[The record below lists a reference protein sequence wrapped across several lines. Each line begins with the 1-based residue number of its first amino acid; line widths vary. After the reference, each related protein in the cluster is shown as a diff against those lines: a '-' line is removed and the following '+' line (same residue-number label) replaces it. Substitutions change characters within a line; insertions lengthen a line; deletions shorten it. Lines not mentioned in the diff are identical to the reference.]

1 MINQAKK
8 NKKFEH
14 SCYIPKYHFN
24 EKIDIP
30 KLPIGKIQ
38 KSQSTINIKKNV
50 IISYKSSFTTNA
62 LKPTPYQLI
71 HSNSMMERKRIEDK
85 IKNNP
90 ENKKYCDN
98 HFSFFVNKKSSEK
111 CQKIKIDYKIM
122 KFYFNKYT
130 LNNPKLSSNRSC
142 SIPSSRSQERKMKL
156 NITKL
161 NRTEFHLDKG
171 NYCNSSSI
179 NKNPE
184 DVFYNQGD

>member
-1 MINQAKK
+1 M
-8 NKKFEH
+8 
-14 SCYIPKYHFN
+14 
-24 EKIDIP
+24 DIS
-30 KLPIGKIQ
+30 KLQISKLKIQ

-50 IISYKSSFTTNA
+50 LYSYKSSFTTNA

-71 HSNSMMERKRIEDK
+71 HSHSMMERKRIEDK

-90 ENKKYCDN
+90 FDNKKFADN
-98 HFSFFVNKKSSEK
+98 HFRFFINKKCNTK
-111 CQKIKIDYKIM
+111 CQKIKLDYKMM
-122 KFYFNKYT
+122 KLYFNKYT
-130 LNNPKLSSNRSC
+130 LNNPKLSSQRSC

-161 NRTEFHLDKG
+161 NKTEFHLDKG

>member
-1 MINQAKK
+1 M
-8 NKKFEH
+8 
-14 SCYIPKYHFN
+14 
-24 EKIDIP
+24 DIS
-30 KLPIGKIQ
+30 KLQISKLKIQ

-50 IISYKSSFTTNA
+50 LYSYKSSFTTNA

-71 HSNSMMERKRIEDK
+71 HSHSMMERKRIEDK

-90 ENKKYCDN
+90 FENKKFADN
-98 HFSFFVNKKSSEK
+98 HFRFFINKKCNTK
-111 CQKIKIDYKIM
+111 CQKIKLDYKMM
-122 KFYFNKYT
+122 KWYSKKYT
-130 LNNPKLSSNRSC
+130 LNNSKLSSQRSC
-142 SIPSSRSQERKMKL
+142 SNPSSRSQERKMKL

-161 NRTEFHLDKG
+161 NKTEFHLDKG